1 MEKLNFS
8 QLQKNEKPCRH
19 VLIYKY
25 RKLIWIQISFWGFNL
40 MVWRKIS
47 AVRYAVSV
55 FSLTNPETNDVYR
68 FSFNRFPLSLPS
80 ADGEPSLPE
89 YSSEREGDAD
99 LLYLHG
105 EEQQEPLGPERGW
118 WQTPGLNFPHNNHS
132 GSYNHNNNNCSYR
145 QNLDF
150 SNGSSAP
157 SCSPLR
163 TGHELLLSLKDSKQK
178 SRVRWVHFGF
188 LALFTEIQSLP
199 FDLALSKV
207 FPDLRKP
214 GP

>member
-105 EEQQEPLGPERGW
+105 EEQQEPLGPERGR
-118 WQTPGLNFPHNNHS
+118 WQTPGLNFPTTITAAATTTTTTTVATDKTWTSVTAPLHPPAPLWEQDT
-132 GSYNHNNNNCSYR
+132 NCCC
-145 QNLDF
+145 
-150 SNGSSAP
+150 P
-157 SCSPLR
+157 
-163 TGHELLLSLKDSKQK
+163 
-178 SRVRWVHFGF
+178 
-188 LALFTEIQSLP
+188 
-199 FDLALSKV
+199 
-207 FPDLRKP
+207 
-214 GP
+214 